1 MIERMRLLEHTDFRT
16 PTRVTAPTLVLTG
29 ERGLD
34 RTVPVD
40 LTERYMT
47 LIPGAERA
55 YLSRT
60 GHMGTVTRPD
70 EFARMVTDF
79 VARHGNPMHT
89 LNARKAG

>member
-1 MIERMRLLEHTDFRT
+1 
-16 PTRVTAPTLVLTG
+16 VLTG
-29 ERGLD
+29 EPGLD

-55 YLSRT
+55 WLPRT

-70 EFARMVTDF
+70 EFARLVTEF
-79 VARHGNPMHT
+79 VTRREDPMDT